1 MVSETSPPPNG
12 YPSTRHFVEYCVC
25 VPLVSCA
32 CNASTN
38 EVQIRA
44 RGHEIPFREPSHT
57 SKYWRAGYNIGEMS
71 DQKQKGKKIHINPS
85 SIVQVHT
92 VYRYPWVAVSESLT
106 HTFRSVKKSVS
117 SATRHGSDTQQESG
131 LGVWQT
137 YFASRSK

>member
-1 MVSETSPPPNG
+1 MTSRTTPRNFGLGNLPPPPNG
-12 YPSTRHFVEYCVC
+12 YPSTRHFVEYCVR

-92 VYRYPWVAVSESLT
+92 VYRYPWVAVGESLNT
-106 HTFRSVKKSVS
+106 HVPQCKKNRCQVQPDTAVIRNRSQV
-117 SATRHGSDTQQESG
+117 
-131 LGVWQT
+131 
-137 YFASRSK
+137 